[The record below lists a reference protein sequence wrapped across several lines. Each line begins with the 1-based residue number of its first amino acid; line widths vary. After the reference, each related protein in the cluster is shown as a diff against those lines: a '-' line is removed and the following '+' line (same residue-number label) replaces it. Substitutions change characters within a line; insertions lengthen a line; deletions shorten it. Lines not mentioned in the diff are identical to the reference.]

1 MGASHELIKSYN
13 VGKIIINS
21 YEDNEL
27 EKKLKNVYHFNKNTL
42 KINNYTF
49 YFLNTANRDEN
60 EDSLII
66 YTKLNNYKFLFMGDA
81 SVSNEEYL
89 LNTYNLNNIDF
100 LKVGHHGSNTSSK
113 KFIDAIK
120 PNNSL
125 IGVGKNNF
133 YGHPSK
139 ETLNNLKN
147 SKIYITDLDGSV
159 EIELKRSG
167 HRIRICSS

>member
-1 MGASHELIKSYN
+1 
-13 VGKIIINS
+13 
-21 YEDNEL
+21 
-27 EKKLKNVYHFNKNTL
+27 
-42 KINNYTF
+42 
-49 YFLNTANRDEN
+49 
-60 EDSLII
+60 
-66 YTKLNNYKFLFMGDA
+66 MGDA
-81 SVSNEEYL
+81 SVNNEEYL

-100 LKVGHHGSNTSSK
+100 LKVGHHGSNTSSSK

-125 IGVGKNNF
+125 ISVGKNNF